1 MEKKHIFMKNRNLK
15 APVFL
20 AAAVFLTA
28 ALAASVLTAITFGN
42 ADISIQDVY
51 RVILC
56 ELTHAP
62 ALENFSEGAVHDV
75 VWLIRLPRVLMAAAV
90 GMGLSV
96 CGTVMQAIIKN
107 PLADPYVLGVS
118 SGAYL
123 GAAASIV
130 IGIGSV
136 LGAASMG
143 IMAFAGAFAA
153 SIAVLAIAGIGGRF
167 KVTSLVLAGIAVNA
181 VCSAF
186 ANFIIYMA
194 QSKEATTQISY
205 WSMGS
210 LAAADWDNVP
220 VTLIVMAAGTIIF
233 GAQYRKLNLMLLGDE
248 TAITLGSS
256 LRRTRILDMLLSALM
271 VGFAVCAAGMIGFV
285 GLVIPHAMRMIFG
298 TNHRRLI
305 LLSALAGAVFLIWCD
320 VACRVILKNAE
331 LPIGI
336 LVSLI
341 GAPCFI
347 ALMIKYTHKGGRT

>member
-1 MEKKHIFMKNRNLK
+1 MMLSGLSAFQE
-15 APVFL
+15 
-20 AAAVFLTA
+20 
-28 ALAASVLTAITFGN
+28 S
-42 ADISIQDVY
+42 
-51 RVILC
+51 
-56 ELTHAP
+56 
-62 ALENFSEGAVHDV
+62 
-75 VWLIRLPRVLMAAAV
+75 LMAAAV

-271 VGFAVCAAGMIGFV
+271 VGFAVCARGYDRFCRARHPSCHAYDFWHKPQAADSAERTGRRRISH
-285 GLVIPHAMRMIFG
+285 LV
-298 TNHRRLI
+298 
-305 LLSALAGAVFLIWCD
+305 
-320 VACRVILKNAE
+320 
-331 LPIGI
+331 
-336 LVSLI
+336 
-341 GAPCFI
+341 
-347 ALMIKYTHKGGRT
+347 